1 MVGCDWMILMA
12 WNIPTVT
19 QELLLHCWISFF
31 PSDDNAPVAKPAAP
45 PSFPYPSQSRKPL
58 RTRSF
63 LSSLRLFQTFF
74 FSFSLCVILLE
85 NYRQNGHLPH
95 SCRAQEARSQVKRSG
110 ARKPRRFCVKCV
122 KLAPLPYPAI
132 CSPFRLDCT
141 AGLYVA
147 PKMGDIVDSLQ
158 PLPISWDPTCLSNQ
172 EIDIYLL
179 SPNSDY
185 PRIHLWEGVARTR
198 GTYDAEIMPRWWN
211 ATSTQSLQIS
221 IVPSGQPLFMS
232 TFPAGPVFNATY
244 TQPSSGM
251 PESADTSKIDSGIT
265 AVNDSA
271 NAKKAM
277 NPGKKAAAVLLP
289 LLFLLLCAGAYIKL
303 KRSKGLGKR
312 KAWTEAVDK
321 RMSTISTD
329 WKSVSGAG
337 ANAAIRNSMAVGN
350 RNSSFSFGALRPS
363 STFAVEGD
371 ESSKQ
376 MSQVRTGTGV
386 GLRNPAALSST
397 ERISRV
403 SFAPDTRQSRASIAD
418 SRPSGESR
426 RTRAFHSAYIPPVPA
441 LPDSATD
448 DAEDTSASFSP
459 RQTQGAMTLT
469 PEDIRSRITAGK
481 TKNGSQDKSEF
492 AEFMPALSSKSVVSV
507 VLVFFYLHIIINSD
521 AHRLW
526 RPLRT

>member
-1 MVGCDWMILMA
+1 M
-12 WNIPTVT
+12 
-19 QELLLHCWISFF
+19 
-31 PSDDNAPVAKPAAP
+31 
-45 PSFPYPSQSRKPL
+45 L
-58 RTRSF
+58 RTRSTVRGQTQWCSKAAQILRQVRQVP
-63 LSSLRLFQTFF
+63 LSS
-74 FSFSLCVILLE
+74 
-85 NYRQNGHLPH
+85 N
-95 SCRAQEARSQVKRSG
+95 
-110 ARKPRRFCVKCV
+110 RFAHC
-122 KLAPLPYPAI
+122 L
-132 CSPFRLDCT
+132 LDCT
-141 AGLYVA
+141 SGLYLA
-147 PKMGDIVDSLQ
+147 PKMGDSVDSLQ
-158 PLPISWDPTCLSNQ
+158 PLPVSWDPTCLTTQ

-198 GTYDAEIMPRWWN
+198 GTYSAEIMPRWWN
-211 ATSTQSLQIS
+211 ATSSQSLQLS

-232 TFPAGPVFNATY
+232 TFPAGPVFTATY
-244 TQPSSGM
+244 SQPSSGT

-277 NPGKKAAAVLLP
+277 TPGKKAAAVLLP
-289 LLFLLLCAGAYIKL
+289 LLFLLLCGAAYIKL

-312 KAWTEAVDK
+312 KAWTEAVDR

-337 ANAAIRNSMAVGN
+337 ANAAIRNSMAIGN
-350 RNSSFSFGALRPS
+350 RNSSFSFGALRPA
-363 STFAVEGD
+363 STYAVEGD
-371 ESSKQ
+371 DSSKQ

-441 LPDSATD
+441 LPEHGQDNENATD
-448 DAEDTSASFSP
+448 NASDTAGSFSP
-459 RQTQGAMTLT
+459 RQTQGAVTLT
-469 PEDIRSRITAGK
+469 HEDIRSRVTK
-481 TKNGSQDKSEF
+481 TKNGSQENNGNEF
-492 AEFMPALSSKSVVSV
+492 AEFMPALSSTST
-507 VLVFFYLHIIINSD
+507 LCRCMMFLFTHDNSD
-521 AHRLW
+521 AHR
-526 RPLRT
+526 RR